1 MGVAMHYVLLLA
13 PFLTVPL
20 TLSAATDVSIS
31 RHRDMLLITAP
42 ATRNPLPAAVLSI
55 PLTVD
60 FTQTPVADA
69 ADLLARTMGVNTVVD
84 PALRAAGTTVTLKV
98 ERMAAGNVLNWIQQ
112 TSQISVTW
120 VDSALYFSATPP
132 RQAQVT
138 RAYDV
143 ADLVLR
149 VPDFP
154 GPEISIPDGSSRGS
168 MIIPAAERPDGTP
181 TTDDLIELIEKV
193 IAAQDRS

>member
-1 MGVAMHYVLLLA
+1 MSSILLLA
-13 PFLTVPL
+13 AFLAVPM
-20 TLSAATDVSIS
+20 TLSAASDVSIT
-31 RHRDMLLITAP
+31 RHRDLLLITAP
-42 ATRNPLPAAVLSI
+42 ATRNPLPAAILSI

-60 FTQTPVADA
+60 FAQTPVADV
-69 ADLLARTMGVNTVVD
+69 ADLIARTMGVNTVVD
-84 PALRAAGTTVTLKV
+84 PTLRAAGTTVTLKV
-98 ERMAAGNVLNWIQQ
+98 EHMAAGNVLNWIQQ

-149 VPDFP
+149 VSDFP
-154 GPEISIPDGSSRGS
+154 GPELSIPDGSGGSR
-168 MIIPAAERPDGTP
+168 IIPGPDRPDTTP
-181 TTDDLIELIEKV
+181 TTDELIELIEKV
-193 IAAQDRS
+193 IATKDRS